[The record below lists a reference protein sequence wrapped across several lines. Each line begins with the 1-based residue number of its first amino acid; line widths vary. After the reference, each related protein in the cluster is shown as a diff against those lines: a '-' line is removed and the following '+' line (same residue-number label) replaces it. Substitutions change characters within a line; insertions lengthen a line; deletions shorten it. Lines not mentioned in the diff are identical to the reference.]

1 MYACGKRFQSEPD
14 TALCHSCEVA
24 SRTSRALFMESLSAF
39 FLEPTIT
46 FVIHDITETGVLSDV
61 WNAEP
66 TAVLLCWDEK
76 RAHGKRMR
84 TYIHSTTF
92 PLEYKT
98 CAWRAHAH
106 LRSTCGITFAVNKN

>member
-1 MYACGKRFQSEPD
+1 
-14 TALCHSCEVA
+14 
-24 SRTSRALFMESLSAF
+24 METLSAF

-46 FVIHDITETGVLSDV
+46 FVIHEITETGVLSDV

-98 CAWRAHAH
+98 CAWRAHAY